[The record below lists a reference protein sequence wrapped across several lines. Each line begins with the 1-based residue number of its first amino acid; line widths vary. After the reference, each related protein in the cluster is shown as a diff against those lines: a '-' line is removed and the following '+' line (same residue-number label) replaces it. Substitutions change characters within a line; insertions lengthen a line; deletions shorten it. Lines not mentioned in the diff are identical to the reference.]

1 MVYVRTK
8 GGNHAKLAPMN
19 NLPYGT
25 LRAFLTPFL
34 MVLFRP
40 KVKGLR
46 NVPASGPLIL
56 ASNHLSFSDSIFMPL
71 VVPRKVTFLA
81 KSEYFTSPGPKGLL
95 KKLTFIALGQVPV
108 DRSGGRRS
116 EAALITGLEVLAG
129 GNSLGIYPEGT
140 RSPDGR
146 LYKGRTGIA
155 RLAIESG
162 AVDCVFVSDGI
173 SSLIEKISLCSE
185 PYPDY
190 AIRELV
196 PQFEDLNIS
205 QEGFQNASVALDTL
219 ESKET
224 QVLKAFCQLKS
235 IADIAKQ
242 TQISKVKVEEVLT
255 KIQTLLM
262 LDTRSQL
269 VLRMYR
275 FGALAL

>member
-1 MVYVRTK
+1 
-8 GGNHAKLAPMN
+8 
-19 NLPYGT
+19 
-25 LRAFLTPFL
+25 

-46 NVPASGPLIL
+46 HVPGSGPVII

-116 EAALITGLEVLAG
+116 EAALITGLKVLAEG
-129 GNSLGIYPEGT
+129 KCLGIYPEGT

-162 AVDCVFVSDGI
+162 APIIQVAMFNT
-173 SSLIEKISLCSE
+173 EKIQPTGTVVPKVMRVEMIFGE
-185 PYPDY
+185 PMYFEGDSTDLQHLRDVTDQIMQTIQALSGQEYVDTY
-190 AIRELV
+190 ATKAKKST
-196 PQFEDLNIS
+196 EDD
-205 QEGFQNASVALDTL
+205 EG
-219 ESKET
+219 
-224 QVLKAFCQLKS
+224 
-235 IADIAKQ
+235 
-242 TQISKVKVEEVLT
+242 
-255 KIQTLLM
+255 
-262 LDTRSQL
+262 
-269 VLRMYR
+269 
-275 FGALAL
+275 

>member
-1 MVYVRTK
+1 MS
-8 GGNHAKLAPMN
+8 MN

-34 MVLFRP
+34 MILFRP
-40 KVKGLR
+40 RVKGLR
-46 NVPASGPLIL
+46 NVPATGPLII

-116 EAALITGLEVLAG
+116 EAAIITGLQVLSEG
-129 GNSLGIYPEGT
+129 KCLGIYPEGT

-162 AVDCVFVSDGI
+162 APIVPVAMFDT
-173 SSLIEKISLCSE
+173 EKIQPTGQVIPNIQRVGMTFGE
-185 PYPDY
+185 PMYFDGDSTDLAYLRVVTDQIMNRIQELSGQEYVDQY
-190 AIRELV
+190 AV
-196 PQFEDLNIS
+196 
-205 QEGFQNASVALDTL
+205 
-219 ESKET
+219 
-224 QVLKAFCQLKS
+224 
-235 IADIAKQ
+235 
-242 TQISKVKVEEVLT
+242 KVKKQGKRNPEEE
-255 KIQTLLM
+255 
-262 LDTRSQL
+262 SE
-269 VLRMYR
+269 
-275 FGALAL
+275 

>member
-1 MVYVRTK
+1 
-8 GGNHAKLAPMN
+8 
-19 NLPYGT
+19 
-25 LRAFLTPFL
+25 

-46 NVPASGPLIL
+46 HVPGSGPVII

-116 EAALITGLEVLAG
+116 EAALITGLKVLAEG
-129 GNSLGIYPEGT
+129 KCLGIYPEGT

-162 AVDCVFVSDGI
+162 APIIPVAMFNT
-173 SSLIEKISLCSE
+173 EKIQPTGTVVPKVMRVEMIFGE
-185 PYPDY
+185 PMYFEGDSTDLQHLRDVTDQIMETIQALSGQEYVDTY
-190 AIRELV
+190 ATKAKKST
-196 PQFEDLNIS
+196 EDE
-205 QEGFQNASVALDTL
+205 EG
-219 ESKET
+219 
-224 QVLKAFCQLKS
+224 
-235 IADIAKQ
+235 
-242 TQISKVKVEEVLT
+242 
-255 KIQTLLM
+255 
-262 LDTRSQL
+262 
-269 VLRMYR
+269 
-275 FGALAL
+275 

>member
-1 MVYVRTK
+1 
-8 GGNHAKLAPMN
+8 MN
-19 NLPYGT
+19 NLPYGI

-34 MVLFRP
+34 MILFRP

-46 NVPASGPLIL
+46 HVPASGPLII

-116 EAALITGLEVLAG
+116 EAALITGLKVLAEG
-129 GNSLGIYPEGT
+129 KCLGIYPEGT

-162 AVDCVFVSDGI
+162 APIIPVAMFNT
-173 SSLIEKISLCSE
+173 EKIQPTGTVIPKVMRVKMIFGEPMYFQGDSTDLQHLRDVTDKIMSTIQEMSGQEYVDAYATKAKMTIEESE
-185 PYPDY
+185 D
-190 AIRELV
+190 
-196 PQFEDLNIS
+196 
-205 QEGFQNASVALDTL
+205 
-219 ESKET
+219 
-224 QVLKAFCQLKS
+224 
-235 IADIAKQ
+235 
-242 TQISKVKVEEVLT
+242 
-255 KIQTLLM
+255 
-262 LDTRSQL
+262 
-269 VLRMYR
+269 
-275 FGALAL
+275 

>member
-1 MVYVRTK
+1 V
-8 GGNHAKLAPMN
+8 LN
-19 NLPYGT
+19 NLPYGV

-34 MVLFRP
+34 MSAFRP

-46 NVPASGPLIL
+46 NVPGKGPVII

-116 EAALITGLEVLAG
+116 EAALLTGLKILAE
-129 GNSLGIYPEGT
+129 GNCLGIYPEGT

-162 AVDCVFVSDGI
+162 API
-173 SSLIEKISLCSE
+173 
-185 PYPDY
+185 
-190 AIRELV
+190 V
-196 PQFEDLNIS
+196 P
-205 QEGFQNASVALDTL
+205 VAMSNTD
-219 ESKET
+219 
-224 QVLKAFCQLKS
+224 
-235 IADIAKQ
+235 
-242 TQISKVKVEEVLT
+242 
-255 KIQTLLM
+255 KIQPTGKIIPNLHRVGMIFGEPMYFEGDSTDL
-262 LDTRSQL
+262 QY
-269 VLRMYR
+269 LRVVTDKIMKKIQEMSGQEYIDIYAPKKSKPDDINVA
-275 FGALAL
+275 GEED

>member
-1 MVYVRTK
+1 MS
-8 GGNHAKLAPMN
+8 MN

-34 MVLFRP
+34 MILFRP

-46 NVPASGPLIL
+46 NVPATGPLII

-116 EAALITGLEVLAG
+116 EAAIITGLQVLSEG
-129 GNSLGIYPEGT
+129 KCLGIYPEGT

-162 AVDCVFVSDGI
+162 APIIPVAMFNT
-173 SSLIEKISLCSE
+173 EKIQPTGQVIPNIQRVGMTFGE
-185 PYPDY
+185 PMYFDGDSSDLAYLRVVTDQIMNRIQELSGQEYVDEY
-190 AIRELV
+190 AV
-196 PQFEDLNIS
+196 
-205 QEGFQNASVALDTL
+205 
-219 ESKET
+219 
-224 QVLKAFCQLKS
+224 
-235 IADIAKQ
+235 
-242 TQISKVKVEEVLT
+242 KVKKSAKKKTEDE
-255 KIQTLLM
+255 
-262 LDTRSQL
+262 SE
-269 VLRMYR
+269 
-275 FGALAL
+275 

>member
-1 MVYVRTK
+1 MS
-8 GGNHAKLAPMN
+8 MN

-34 MVLFRP
+34 MILFRP
-40 KVKGLR
+40 RVKGLR
-46 NVPASGPLIL
+46 NVPATGPLII

-116 EAALITGLEVLAG
+116 EAAIITGLQVLSEG
-129 GNSLGIYPEGT
+129 KCLGIYPEGT

-162 AVDCVFVSDGI
+162 APIVPVAMFDT
-173 SSLIEKISLCSE
+173 EKIQPTGQVIPNIQRVGMTFGEPMYFDGDSTDLAYLRVVTDQIMNRIQELSGQEYVDEYAVKVKKSGKKSSE
-185 PYPDY
+185 D
-190 AIRELV
+190 
-196 PQFEDLNIS
+196 
-205 QEGFQNASVALDTL
+205 
-219 ESKET
+219 ET
-224 QVLKAFCQLKS
+224 Q
-235 IADIAKQ
+235 
-242 TQISKVKVEEVLT
+242 
-255 KIQTLLM
+255 
-262 LDTRSQL
+262 
-269 VLRMYR
+269 
-275 FGALAL
+275 

>member
-1 MVYVRTK
+1 MS
-8 GGNHAKLAPMN
+8 MN

-34 MVLFRP
+34 MILFRP

-46 NVPASGPLIL
+46 NVPASGPLII

-116 EAALITGLEVLAG
+116 EAALITGLQVLSEG
-129 GNSLGIYPEGT
+129 KCLGIYPEGT

-162 AVDCVFVSDGI
+162 APVVPVAMFDT
-173 SSLIEKISLCSE
+173 EKIQPTGQVIPNIQRVGMTFGE
-185 PYPDY
+185 PMYFDGDSTDLAYLRVVTDQIMNRIQELSGQEYVDEY
-190 AIRELV
+190 AV
-196 PQFEDLNIS
+196 
-205 QEGFQNASVALDTL
+205 
-219 ESKET
+219 
-224 QVLKAFCQLKS
+224 
-235 IADIAKQ
+235 
-242 TQISKVKVEEVLT
+242 KVKKSSKSKSEEE
-255 KIQTLLM
+255 
-262 LDTRSQL
+262 SESE
-269 VLRMYR
+269 
-275 FGALAL
+275 

>member
-1 MVYVRTK
+1 
-8 GGNHAKLAPMN
+8 MN
-19 NLPYGT
+19 NLPYGV

-34 MVLFRP
+34 MILFRP

-46 NVPASGPLIL
+46 HVPSSGPVII

-116 EAALITGLEVLAG
+116 EAALITGLKVLAEG
-129 GNSLGIYPEGT
+129 KCLGIYPEGT

-162 AVDCVFVSDGI
+162 APIIPVAMFNT
-173 SSLIEKISLCSE
+173 EKIQPTGTVVPKVMRVEMIFGE
-185 PYPDY
+185 PMYFDGDSS
-190 AIRELV
+190 
-196 PQFEDLNIS
+196 DLLYLRDVTDKIM
-205 QEGFQNASVALDTL
+205 
-219 ESKET
+219 
-224 QVLKAFCQLKS
+224 
-235 IADIAKQ
+235 Q
-242 TQISKVKVEEVLT
+242 T
-255 KIQTLLM
+255 IQTLSGQEYV
-262 LDTRSQL
+262 DTYATKAKKNLEDDES
-269 VLRMYR
+269 
-275 FGALAL
+275 